1 MVALAS
7 LLPAPRARRCATAAS
22 FFSAV
27 STPRK
32 RDARPEKSNAG
43 ARPPRE
49 RSPEGDPD
57 ERAIAASEG
66 SGRARRRRRRRR
78 RDGEDEDEVVA
89 AERVGVERAGGGSV
103 VESVERRR
111 AADAFSRGEFAGGL
125 RRRRHLPREGRE
137 PAREVVRRG
146 GGGRGV
152 GGPRPRG
159 GGQPVDE
166 VAVVAVVERRDFVVV
181 RLERGD
187 GVGFARVEG
196 SPARERHRAERVA
209 RSGARRA
216 RGVAHGLV
224 HPRAHARG
232 DAVVGRGRGFRRAPR
247 LLRARGEP
255 RLERVRGEARVV
267 QPNAP
272 SRRRG
277 ALVRQMR
284 QEATNDELHLR
295 AIRARARAEV
305 DEKRHPPHAV
315 PASGHRAA
323 ARSHPPRARATLAR
337 RSRVKSLSRQ
347 ESGSGETLASWI
359 SERATL
365 IILGAVVTFA
375 PAGCPQSSDPSA
387 RRPPCCFWTVWR

>member
-1 MVALAS
+1 MRDGGV
-7 LLPAPRARRCATAAS
+7 LLQRRLDAAEARREAREIERGCATAARA
-22 FFSAV
+22 FARGR
-27 STPRK
+27 PRRT
-32 RDARPEKSNAG
+32 RDRRVGGFGVG
-43 ARPPRE
+43 ARR
-49 RSPEGDPD
+49 
-57 ERAIAASEG
+57 
-66 SGRARRRRRRRR
+66 RRRRRRRR

-89 AERVGVERAGGGSV
+89 AERVSVERADGGSV

-166 VAVVAVVERRDFVVV
+166 VAVVAVVERRDFVVL

-196 SPARERHRAERVA
+196 SRARERHRAERVA

-347 ESGSGETLASWI
+347 ESGGETLASWI
-359 SERATL
+359 SELAK
-365 IILGAVVTFA
+365 
-375 PAGCPQSSDPSA
+375 
-387 RRPPCCFWTVWR
+387 